1 MGQLPQEGRGSKPPH
16 FSGFLRQR
24 IISCS
29 HFTRCGSSPGVFI
42 PGPGIHSG
50 LDRAVTAKSGRDSVS
65 LGGDG
70 CCFHRGS
77 TRPRAQAGSRMPSPL
92 MGKGEQVT
100 GDSTVEKAGLR
111 RALRGLPQVSLLS
124 PGAGASLRRRKPSGF
139 PGPASPTP
147 AAGAL
152 HCQPP
157 GCRLEAHGPGPAPSH
172 HVPLLPVVLIVPL
185 RSPDSSFLPHQGR
198 WPSRV
203 CARSPLLDGCASWGG
218 RLPSVVR
225 EAALVMCAE

>member
-50 LDRAVTAKSGRDSVS
+50 LDHAVTAKSGRDSVS

-157 GCRLEAHGPGPAPSH
+157 WKLTALDPPPPTTSLCFRSCSSCPLGHQIHHSSRTRDAGRAGSAPGPLCSMAVLPGGAASLLSC
-172 HVPLLPVVLIVPL
+172 VKPL
-185 RSPDSSFLPHQGR
+185 
-198 WPSRV
+198 W
-203 CARSPLLDGCASWGG
+203 
-218 RLPSVVR
+218 
-225 EAALVMCAE
+225 